1 MKIAI
6 TADVHLTSLEKNPE
20 RFHALENIL
29 GQLVTLKIDKLIIAG
44 DLFDATCKDPG
55 VFEQLIQKEKYSQI
69 TFYIIP
75 GNHDPI
81 LSEGTFTLPN
91 IKYLTEPQLVTF
103 SKETNFLFLPYES
116 NTSIGEALGTFP
128 QTLAQNA
135 WVLVAHGDNLEST
148 RLRNNY
154 ENGLYMP
161 LSGRDLQLYKPKKV
175 FLGHIHANVDTEIV
189 HYPGSPCGLDPTE
202 TGVRSF
208 IIYDTTSGII
218 ERVPVETDV
227 IYLQELLT
235 VLPMQDEETYIKQQ
249 LAKKIIDWNLDQDQK
264 KKARIRIKTQGYSTN
279 REKISKTIKEI
290 IEQHQFTLGESPD
303 LSKLKL
309 STDVMRADI
318 ASAVQTR
325 ILELGL
331 VADPDEPTNDEYILS
346 AMNQIYKG

>member
-6 TADVHLTSLEKNPE
+6 TADVHLISHEKNPE

-29 GQLVTLKIDKLIIAG
+29 EQLITLKIDNLIIAG

-55 VFEQLIQKEKYSQI
+55 VFEQLIKKEKYSQI

-75 GNHDPI
+75 GNHDPV
-81 LSEGTFTLPN
+81 LSQGTFTLPN
-91 IKYLTEPQLVTF
+91 IKYLPETQLIKF
-103 SKETNFLFLPYES
+103 SKDANFVFLPYKPG
-116 NTSIGEALGTFP
+116 TSIGEVLSGFR
-128 QTLAQNA
+128 QTLAPSA
-135 WVLVAHGDNLEST
+135 WVLVAHGDNLGST

-161 LSGRDLQLYKPKKV
+161 LSGRDLLIYKPKKV
-175 FLGHIHANVDTEIV
+175 FLGHIHVKMDSEIV

-202 TGVRSF
+202 TGIRSYLV
-208 IIYDTTSGII
+208 YDTSDGKV
-218 ERVPVETDV
+218 ERIPVETDV
-227 IYLQELLT
+227 IYLQELIT
-235 VLPMQDEETYIKQQ
+235 VLPMIDEESYINQ
-249 LAKKIIDWNLDQDQK
+249 LLTKKLAAWNLDEKQK
-264 KKARIRIKTQGYSTN
+264 KKTYIRIITQGYSTN
-279 REKISKTIKEI
+279 RDKISKTIKNMI
-290 IEQHQFTLGESPD
+290 DQNHLTLGEPPD
-303 LSKLKL
+303 MSKLKL

-331 VADPDEPTNDEYILS
+331 VEDPDEPTNDEYILS

>member
-29 GQLVTLKIDKLIIAG
+29 EQLVTLQIVNLIIAG

-55 VFEQLIQKEKYSQI
+55 VFEQLIRKEKYAQI

-75 GNHDPI
+75 GNHDPV
-81 LSEGTFTLPN
+81 LSDGTFTLPN
-91 IKYLTEPQLVTF
+91 IKYLTEPQWINFAKDV
-103 SKETNFLFLPYES
+103 NFLFLPYRPA
-116 NTSIGEALGTFP
+116 TSIGEALASFP
-128 QTLAQNA
+128 QKLASSA

-161 LSGRDLQLYKPKKV
+161 LSGRDLQIYKPKKV
-175 FLGHIHANVDTEIV
+175 FLGHIHSKMDTEIV

-202 TGVRSF
+202 TGVRSYL
-208 IIYDTTSGII
+208 IYDTSNGKV
-218 ERVPVETDV
+218 ERFSIETDV
-227 IYLQELLT
+227 IYLQELIT
-235 VLPMQDEETYIKQQ
+235 VLPMVDEESYIKQ
-249 LAKKIIDWNLDQDQK
+249 LLTKKLTAWNLDEKQK
-264 KKARIRIKTQGYSTN
+264 KKASIRISAQGYSTN
-279 REKISKTIKEI
+279 RDRISKTIKEI
-290 IEQHQFTLGESPD
+290 IDQYHLTLGEPPD

-309 STDVMRADI
+309 STDVIRADI
-318 ASAVQTR
+318 ASAVEAR

-331 VADPDEPTNDEYILS
+331 VEDPDEPTNDEYILS